1 MSRAARVSTADADT
15 AAGVASLLAA
25 AAERVRADTRGW
37 AVRALSAPSAHA
49 RLDDIVY
56 AASTGHPLSLGSD
69 ATTAEKG
76 LCRHLIDLLRRELLA
91 GSPVVADV
99 PARPGAPGR
108 TDEPGGA
115 GNAALLELLRRLETL
130 RNELEPEWHESLATG
145 LTGLDALAL
154 LVEVAHDLRS
164 PLTSIMFLAETL
176 RRGHGGG
183 RLSEIE
189 RQQLGIIYSAALN
202 LSGVASDL
210 IDLARGEAHPTAS
223 ADADAP
229 FSVGELLERVR
240 GMVAPMAE
248 EKGLEL
254 VFVGPRDDGRIGDS
268 VALSRIL
275 LNLTTNALK
284 FTDAGRIE
292 LRVLERQASR
302 LEFSVQDTGPG
313 MDQAT
318 VATLFEPFRRSR
330 SRSGFQFSG
339 TGLGLAITRRILE
352 LMGSSLQLETAPGE
366 GSRFFFEIELPLAEG
381 Q

>member
-1 MSRAARVSTADADT
+1 MSKPARVSAADVDA

-56 AASTGHPLSLGSD
+56 AASTGHPLSLGTD

-76 LCRHLIDLLRRELLA
+76 LCRHLIDLLRRDLLA
-91 GSPVVADV
+91 ASPAVAD
-99 PARPGAPGR
+99 A
-108 TDEPGGA
+108 GA
-115 GNAALLELLRRLETL
+115 GAAGAEDAALLELIRRLETL
-130 RNELEPEWHESLATG
+130 RNGLEPEWHESLAAG

-176 RRGHGGG
+176 RRGQGGG
-183 RLSEIE
+183 RLSKIE

-223 ADADAP
+223 ADAAAP
-229 FSVGELLERVR
+229 FSVDELLERVR

-292 LRVLERQASR
+292 VRVLERQASR

-352 LMGSSLQLETAPGE
+352 LMGSTLQLETAPGE

>member
-1 MSRAARVSTADADT
+1 MSNPPRVSATDVNT
-15 AAGVASLLAA
+15 TAGVGSLLNA

-37 AVRALSAPSAHA
+37 AVRALSAASARA
-49 RLDDIVY
+49 RLEDIVY
-56 AASTGHPLSLGSD
+56 AASTDHPLSLGAD
-69 ATTAEKG
+69 ATTAEKA

-91 GSPVVADV
+91 GN
-99 PARPGAPGR
+99 PA
-108 TDEPGGA
+108 GA
-115 GNAALLELLRRLETL
+115 GGVDDAALLEVLRRLEAL
-130 RNELEPEWHESLATG
+130 RDNLEPEWHESLAAG
-145 LTGLDALAL
+145 LMGLDALSL

-183 RLSEIE
+183 RLNKIE

-210 IDLARGEAHPTAS
+210 IDLARGQAHPAAS
-223 ADADAP
+223 EQAAAP

-254 VFVGPRDDGRIGDS
+254 VFVGPHHDGRIGDS

-292 LRVLERQASR
+292 VRVLERELVR

-313 MDQAT
+313 MDEAT
-318 VATLFEPFRRSR
+318 VTTLFEPFRRSR

-352 LMGSSLQLETAPGE
+352 NMGSSLQLETAPGE
-366 GSRFFFEIELPLAEG
+366 GSRFYFEIELPLAEG
-381 Q
+381 H